1 MDGFDLSQRVELI
14 GAKKGLKIPRLFTK
28 PNVNVFDMFEW
39 KKCKST
45 IRNPDGTIVFEMD
58 NVEVPV
64 FWSQTATDILAQ
76 KYFRRKG
83 VPQYDE
89 NGNLILDVNGKP
101 LLAGETSL
109 KQVVNRLAGCWR
121 YWGEKYGYF
130 ASPEDAQVFED
141 EIKFMLINQMA
152 APNSPQWFNTG
163 LHFAYNISGSPRG
176 HWYVDPDTKQLVE
189 SKDEYSHP
197 QIHACFIQSIKDDL
211 LSEGGI
217 MDLWVREARIF
228 KYGSGT
234 GTNFST
240 LRAKGEPLSGGGV
253 ASGVMSFLRIGDTT
267 AASIKSGGITR
278 RAAKMVILNID
289 HPEIEDFIEWKV
301 KEEKKLAALINSG
314 LYDAVMESAD
324 EAIYGYQSNNSVRVT
339 DDFINAVIK
348 DEDWHLIAR
357 TDGSVMKT
365 VKAKYLWDKIAEA
378 AWSCGD
384 PGIQFDTTINDWH
397 TCPASGRINAS
408 NPCSEYMFIDN
419 TACNLASINLAKFL
433 DEESG
438 IFDVEAFKH
447 AVRLW
452 TIVLEISVLMAQYPS
467 KEIALGSYNFR
478 TLGLGYTN
486 LGSVLMKLGL
496 PYDSEEARAFC
507 AAITAIMTGE
517 AYATSAE
524 MASFLGPFVEYEKN
538 KEHMLRVI
546 RNHRRVVYNAPAEEY
561 ENLHTIPQG
570 INHKLVPEYLMQS
583 AIECW
588 DRALALGEKYGYRNA
603 QVTLIAPTGTIS
615 LIMDC
620 DTTGIEPDFA
630 LVKFK
635 KLAGGGYFKIVNR
648 SVEVALKRL
657 GYNKDQI
664 KDILNYMLGTNTFR
678 GAPFIN
684 DITLRTLGFTEE
696 EIKKMEALLPS
707 SINLESVF
715 NINVLGAE
723 CLERLGF
730 SKKEF
735 SSPNFNLL
743 KALGFKDREI
753 EIANDYIC
761 GTHTIE
767 GAPHIKEE
775 HYPIFD
781 CANKCGKRGKRFID
795 YMAHVKMMAA
805 AQPLLSGA
813 ISKTINMPNEATVE
827 DVKRVYFE
835 SWKLGLKA
843 LAIYR
848 DGSKVVQV
856 LYSSM
861 GKQKGKEIKPV
872 RRKMPMERKS
882 ITHKFRVGNQE
893 GYLTVGLYEDGKPGE
908 IFVHMA
914 KQGSTLA
921 GIMDSFAIAV
931 SIALQYNVPLKT
943 LVAKF
948 INTRFEPMGWTDN
961 PDIPV
966 ARSIL
971 DYIFK
976 WLALKF
982 LPEEDLKELGID
994 SKNVDLNE
1002 IKRDEN
1008 IPSFEENI
1016 PSLTYWTTK
1025 EEVKI
1030 EAQNDAPPCYE
1041 CGTLMIKTGSCYTC
1055 PTCGATSGCS

>member
-1 MDGFDLSQRVELI
+1 
-14 GAKKGLKIPRLFTK
+14 
-28 PNVNVFDMFEW
+28 
-39 KKCKST
+39 
-45 IRNPDGTIVFEMD
+45 
-58 NVEVPV
+58 V